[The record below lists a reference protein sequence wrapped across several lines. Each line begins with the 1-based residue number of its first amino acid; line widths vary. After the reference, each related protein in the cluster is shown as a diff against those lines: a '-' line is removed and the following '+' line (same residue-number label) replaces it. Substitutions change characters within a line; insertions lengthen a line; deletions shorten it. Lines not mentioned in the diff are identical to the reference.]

1 MTTSSCEP
9 GTLAEKLKTEMEQT
23 HGPLLGGLRL
33 ANALGHASV
42 AGLRQAR
49 YRGQVAVTLFTL
61 PHRRGFYALTRDVAH
76 WLAQARITSSAEYNK
91 EGKTRTTLNLATQ
104 KRKSPRRTPRA

>member
-23 HGPLLGGLRL
+23 HGPLLGGLWL

-76 WLAQARITSSAEYNK
+76 WLAQARITSSAE
-91 EGKTRTTLNLATQ
+91 
-104 KRKSPRRTPRA
+104 